1 MMSSDV
7 QVVAWKEWRELLR
20 MSGSKHSAIV
30 RHIFSIGIIG
40 VIWPWQFG
48 LPFVHSAL
56 AVVLASVTALMYI
69 AGAAPD
75 AFAGERERH
84 TLETLLASR
93 LPDRAILLGKIIAL
107 VEYGCLA
114 AIVMLL
120 VGLVTVNVVHGAG
133 QLRMF
138 APQQLIMIVLF
149 TPLAAGLM
157 ASVGVHISLRAKTVK
172 QAQQTLSTAVLILLF
187 LPIIAY
193 PSVPDSWKAALAGVA
208 QGENTVR
215 IAAGLASVMLLTQAL
230 LFVLAALRFKR
241 GRLIL

>member
-1 MMSSDV
+1 MSDV
-7 QVVAWKEWRELLR
+7 RIVIWKEWRELLR
-20 MSGSKHSAIV
+20 MSGSKRGAIM
-30 RHIFSIGIIG
+30 RHIFSVGVIG

-48 LPFVHSAL
+48 LPFVHSPL

-93 LPDRAILLGKIIAL
+93 LPDHAILLGKIGALIQYGCVAAL
-107 VEYGCLA
+107 V
-114 AIVMLL
+114 MLI
-120 VGLVTVNVVHGAG
+120 VGLVTVNVVHGDG
-133 QLRMF
+133 HLLMF
-138 APQQLIMIVLF
+138 DPRQLILLLVF

-157 ASVGVHISLRAKTVK
+157 ASVGVHVSLRAKTVK

-187 LPIIAY
+187 LPVIAF
-193 PSVPDSWKAALAGVA
+193 PSIPDSWKTALAGLA
-208 QGENTVR
+208 QGER
-215 IAAGLASVMLLTQAL
+215 RAMMAAGLASAMLLPQAL
-230 LFVLAALRFKR
+230 LFGLAALRFKR

>member
-1 MMSSDV
+1 MSDV
-7 QVVAWKEWRELLR
+7 QVVVWKEWRELLR
-20 MSGSKHSAIV
+20 MSGSKRGAIV
-30 RHIFSIGIIG
+30 RHVFSVGVIG

-56 AVVLASVTALMYI
+56 AVVLAALTALMYI

-93 LPDRAILLGKIIAL
+93 LPDYAILLGKITAL
-107 VEYGCLA
+107 IQYGCVA
-114 AIVMLL
+114 ATVML
-120 VGLVTVNVVHGAG
+120 VIGLITVNLVHGEG
-133 QLRMF
+133 RLLLFSPEQLVSI
-138 APQQLIMIVLF
+138 LLF

-157 ASVGVHISLRAKTVK
+157 ASVGVHVSLRAKTVK

-187 LPIIAY
+187 LPVIAF
-193 PSVPDSWKAALAGVA
+193 PTIPDYWKMTAARLAQSDQKVWM
-208 QGENTVR
+208 
-215 IAAGLASVMLLTQAL
+215 AAGLASAMLLTQAL
-230 LFVLAALRFKR
+230 LFALAALRFKR

>member
-1 MMSSDV
+1 MSDV
-7 QVVAWKEWRELLR
+7 QVVVWKEWRELLR
-20 MSGSKHSAIV
+20 MSGSKRSAIL
-30 RHIFSIGIIG
+30 RHVFSIGIIG

-93 LPDRAILLGKIIAL
+93 LPDHAILMGKLVAL
-107 VEYGCLA
+107 IQYGCLA
-114 AIVMLL
+114 AGVMLV
-120 VGLVTVNVVHGAG
+120 VGLITVNVVHGAG
-133 QLRMF
+133 ELRLYS
-138 APQQLIMIVLF
+138 PRQLIMILIF

-157 ASVGVHISLRAKTVK
+157 ASVGVHVSLRAKTVK

-187 LPIIAY
+187 MPVIIYPGLPQ
-193 PSVPDSWKAALAGVA
+193 SWKAALAGAA
-208 QGENTVR
+208 QGGRTLL
-215 IAAGLASVMLLTQAL
+215 IAAGLASAMLLLQAL
-230 LFVLAALRFKR
+230 LFFLAAVRFKR

>member
-1 MMSSDV
+1 MSDV
-7 QVVAWKEWRELLR
+7 QVVIWKEWRELLR
-20 MSGSKHSAIV
+20 MSGSKRGAVV
-30 RHIFSIGIIG
+30 RHIFSVGVIG

-56 AVVLASVTALMYI
+56 AVVLAALTALMYI

-93 LPDRAILLGKIIAL
+93 LPDHAILLGKIAAL
-107 VEYGCLA
+107 IQYGCVA
-114 AIVMLL
+114 AMVML
-120 VGLVTVNVVHGAG
+120 VIGLITVNVVHGDG
-133 QLRMF
+133 QLLMF
-138 APQQLIMIVLF
+138 SPEQLVSILLF

-157 ASVGVHISLRAKTVK
+157 ASVGVHVSLRAKTVK

-187 LPIIAY
+187 LPVIAF
-193 PSVPDSWKAALAGVA
+193 PTIPDSWRVALGRLA
-208 QGENTVR
+208 QSDQKLLM
-215 IAAGLASVMLLTQAL
+215 AAGLASAMLLTQAL
-230 LFVLAALRFKR
+230 LFLLAALRFKR